1 MDPGEPQARRALR
14 LPPSGQKE
22 VLERQRIM
30 HGGAGRVI
38 EYPASAFDIENVHLK
53 FTRGA
58 PHAIA
63 CEALQVRC
71 PRPACYHGKYY
82 GGPDVRNSITA
93 QYDGGNDLGG
103 GCNPEGTA
111 PVGLPEDRRNGL
123 SRRSGTHGNAFPQ
136 RQKRQPRRLIQRD
149 CSVAAA
155 ARTDCFSPRG
165 LCDPCRTAEVD

>member
-63 CEALQVRC
+63 REALKR
-71 PRPACYHGKYY
+71 K
-82 GGPDVRNSITA
+82 
-93 QYDGGNDLGG
+93 
-103 GCNPEGTA
+103 
-111 PVGLPEDRRNGL
+111 
-123 SRRSGTHGNAFPQ
+123 SGA
-136 RQKRQPRRLIQRD
+136 
-149 CSVAAA
+149 
-155 ARTDCFSPRG
+155 RG
-165 LCDPCRTAEVD
+165 LRAIMKSIMVDLMYEITSQPNMMEVTISEEVVTQKEQ